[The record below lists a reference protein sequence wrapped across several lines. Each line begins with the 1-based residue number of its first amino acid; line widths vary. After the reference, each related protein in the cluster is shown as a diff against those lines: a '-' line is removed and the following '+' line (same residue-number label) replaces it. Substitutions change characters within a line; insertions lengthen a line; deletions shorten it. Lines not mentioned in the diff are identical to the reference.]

1 MKRTLLI
8 TAIFSALLLALAP
21 MAIAYYV
28 GDAGYYGYQY
38 DNTVGSQYVYDYT
51 NSVYGPN
58 PYYTTS
64 QPVYRITGTITPAT
78 TYAYDYNTS
87 TGVGNPYFSSQKFV
101 DVSPSDA
108 NYTAIQW
115 LGLNNIA
122 GGFNAGR
129 YFQPNRNITRAEF
142 VVMVVNGARQNPSA
156 DTYRNCF
163 NDVSND
169 WFANKVCFARA
180 SGWLPSSYTTN
191 FNPTNSITSSEA
203 RDILSRAYGVS
214 AVMPGTTYMTR
225 SQAAAVLY
233 SVLASGRVSVRL
245 NNTAYNYN
253 NYYNNGNYY
262 NNVYVA
268 PYVQPS
274 YDNPYIPYVAP
285 VVAPATGYYN
295 YNSYYNDYS
304 NPTYCQY
311 GNGSSYYNANYNNG
325 YYNCNNNSTYARSTY
340 YNDPWRVGVPMGY
353 VGPWN
358 NYAY

>member
-1 MKRTLLI
+1 MKKSLLI
-8 TAIFSALLLALAP
+8 TAVCAALILAIAP
-21 MAIAYYV
+21 AAIAYYV

-38 DNTVGSQYVYDYT
+38 GTTVGSQYVYDYS

-58 PYYTTS
+58 PYYTTT
-64 QPVYRITGTITPAT
+64 QPVYRITGTITPT
-78 TYAYDYNTS
+78 TSYAYDYNTPY
-87 TGVGNPYFSSQKFV
+87 TTIAGNPYYSSQKFV
-101 DVSPSDA
+101 DVSPSDP

-142 VVMVVNGARQNPSA
+142 VVMVVNGARQNPST

-163 NDVSND
+163 NDVSNE
-169 WFANKVCFARA
+169 WYANEVCFARA
-180 SGWLPSSYTTN
+180 NAWLPSSYTAN
-191 FNPTNSITSSEA
+191 FNSTNSITAAEA
-203 RDILSRAYGVS
+203 RDIIVRAYGVS
-214 AVMPGTTYMTR
+214 PVMPSSTYLTR
-225 SQAAAVLY
+225 SQTAAILYAVL
-233 SVLASGRVSVRL
+233 SSGRVSVRL

-253 NYYNNGNYY
+253 NYYNNG
-262 NNVYVA
+262 YVA

-285 VVAPATGYYN
+285 VVTPATGYYN
-295 YNSYYNDYS
+295 YNPYYNDYS

-325 YYNCNNNSTYARSTY
+325 YYNCNNYNYSRSTY